1 MYWFYNDQQNNF
13 WQEGTVLYERE
24 ATPILTA
31 VAYVI
36 DAVLELEDD
45 DLDKICHCNEPQLK
59 TLSKIVS
66 IYGKNSIIV

>member
-1 MYWFYNDQQNNF
+1 M
-13 WQEGTVLYERE
+13 
-24 ATPILTA
+24 
-31 VAYVI
+31 I